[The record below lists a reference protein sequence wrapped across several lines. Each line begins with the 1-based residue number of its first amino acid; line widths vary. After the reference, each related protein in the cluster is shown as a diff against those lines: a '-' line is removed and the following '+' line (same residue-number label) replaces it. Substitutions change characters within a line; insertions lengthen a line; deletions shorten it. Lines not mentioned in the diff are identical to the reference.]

1 MKLESRVES
10 VQLECSESLIV
21 HTGVAGRDVC
31 SLLAVYRSPSGAAGR
46 FLGDFSVCLSSL
58 PAHSFV
64 VGDLDIDLNP
74 ENFLKNS
81 ALDYDYFLNKFG
93 FFNVTESP
101 TRFWTS
107 KNSLIDHILTN
118 KTKCH
123 FETPTIVSDFSDH
136 LPICAAFELNK
147 ISETGIKDFNIN
159 IIDFEK
165 VEKNLH
171 STDWNNVS
179 TAQNFDTA
187 FERFIAN
194 LQNEIKVSS
203 EIKTI
208 RRSKRRSSTFK
219 HPWMTPELYQLT
231 EKRRKL
237 LRLSQNQPLNESL
250 QL

>member
-1 MKLESRVES
+1 MPSLLSSEILEKNNFSILHINARSLLSKIGQLEILLSEFDHNFSITVISEKWFGEDTFLNSFKLNDYNLFCDSRPHGGGEGVAVYVHMKLESRVES

-101 TRFWTS
+101 TRF
-107 KNSLIDHILTN
+107 
-118 KTKCH
+118 
-123 FETPTIVSDFSDH
+123 
-136 LPICAAFELNK
+136 
-147 ISETGIKDFNIN
+147 
-159 IIDFEK
+159 
-165 VEKNLH
+165 
-171 STDWNNVS
+171 
-179 TAQNFDTA
+179 
-187 FERFIAN
+187 
-194 LQNEIKVSS
+194 
-203 EIKTI
+203 
-208 RRSKRRSSTFK
+208 
-219 HPWMTPELYQLT
+219 
-231 EKRRKL
+231 
-237 LRLSQNQPLNESL
+237 
-250 QL
+250 